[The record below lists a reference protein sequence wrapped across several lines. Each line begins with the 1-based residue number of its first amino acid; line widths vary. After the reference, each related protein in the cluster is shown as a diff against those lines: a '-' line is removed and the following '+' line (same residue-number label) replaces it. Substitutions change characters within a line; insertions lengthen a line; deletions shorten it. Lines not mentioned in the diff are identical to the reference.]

1 MKTVK
6 RDTICKT
13 ISFQHLDSIF
23 CMIFI
28 KYFCEIYGTR
38 NERISGIS
46 GETRAHWLM
55 IDDRTLGISTAHAG
69 AGIGAFVSY
78 AHQIRWT
85 IGINDALGS
94 TR

>member
-1 MKTVK
+1 M
-6 RDTICKT
+6 
-13 ISFQHLDSIF
+13 
-23 CMIFI
+23 
-28 KYFCEIYGTR
+28 
-38 NERISGIS
+38 S

-69 AGIGAFVSY
+69 ARISALVSY